1 LNSEVDAEIRSG
13 NLVRAHELCLRSL
26 QDNPDDARIKHAAV
40 ICLLRSGAIE
50 RARQEFRDYGLHQA
64 QLDEDLMALDAR
76 LIKAQAFE
84 AVAENFQPLARQSAE
99 RYAAIFEATGGSYSG
114 INAASMMALSGDGAR
129 ARAYARRVLSA
140 SALQAG
146 SPQARY
152 YQLASTAEAH
162 LLLGDLRAAQI
173 ALNAAL
179 AEDPDNYGAHAV
191 SRRQLALV
199 GSAMGIGRQALPL
212 PELPRPFHYAG
223 HIFSELSDLKSGRFD
238 TADLP
243 ARIDALLD
251 EHRAGAGFGALAAG
265 ADILFAEAILRRK
278 APLTIVLPVPV
289 RVFVQASVRP
299 FGRDWVRRCEHCLE
313 AADDVIEAS
322 TDRVLLS
329 GASINLA
336 SSTAMGLARL
346 RAEILATDPMQV
358 LLLDETDPRRD
369 YGTARDH
376 AVWASAGLEQHVLGI
391 RRNHAGNNPQ
401 PPLEAEA
408 RAYKPAMRAM
418 LFADIVGSSQIAE
431 DVVPHF
437 VGSVLGP
444 LAETAR
450 QTPVDYMDSWGDGM
464 FLAYSSPKAAA
475 EAASQL
481 MRRFKGIDRTSLD
494 LPTNLDLR
502 IGLHFGPAHKGR
514 DPLMDRDSLFGAQ
527 VSLAARIE
535 SAAMPGTVF
544 ASETFAAVLAMEQSG
559 EFRCEPVGVKRVD
572 PQLPPVRLY
581 TLRKVAPDS
590 LVARAFRSSHGILET
605 A

>member
-1 LNSEVDAEIRSG
+1 MNSEVDAEIRSG
-13 NLVRAHELCLRSL
+13 NLVRAHELCLRAL
-26 QDNPDDARIKHAAV
+26 QDTPDDARIKHAAV
-40 ICLLRSGAIE
+40 VCLLRSGAIE

-84 AVAENFQPLARQSAE
+84 AVADKFQPLARQSAE
-99 RYAAIFEATGGSYSG
+99 RYATIFEATGGSYSG

-129 ARAYARRVLSA
+129 ARTYARRVLSA
-140 SALQAG
+140 STLQGG

-152 YQLASTAEAH
+152 YQLASIAEAH

-173 ALNAAL
+173 ALHAAL
-179 AEDPDNYGAHAV
+179 AEDPANYGAHAV

-199 GSAMGIGRQALPL
+199 GAAMDIDRRALPL
-212 PELPRPFHYAG
+212 PDLPRPFHYAG
-223 HIFSELSDLKSGRFD
+223 HIFSDPTEMYAADFD
-238 TADLP
+238 TGDLP
-243 ARIDALLD
+243 DRMDRLLT
-251 EHRAGAGFGALAAG
+251 ENRAGAGFGALAAG
-265 ADILFAEAILRRK
+265 ADILFAEAVLRRK
-278 APLTIVLPVPV
+278 LPLTIVLPVPV
-289 RVFVQASVRP
+289 RVFMQASVRP
-299 FGRDWVRRCEHCLE
+299 FGEDWVRRCEACLE
-313 AADDVIEAS
+313 AADDVIEVS

-346 RAEILATDPMQV
+346 RAEMLATDPMQF
-358 LLLDETDPRRD
+358 LLFDETDPQRD

-376 AVWASAGLEQHVLGI
+376 DAWTSAGLEQHVLAV
-391 RRNHAGNNPQ
+391 RRTRPGGSPQ
-401 PPLEAEA
+401 PPLEAGA
-408 RAYKPAMRAM
+408 RAYKPANRAM
-418 LFADIVGSSQIAE
+418 LFADIVGSSRIAE

-437 VGSVLGP
+437 VEAVLGP
-444 LAETAR
+444 LADTAR
-450 QTPVDYMDSWGDGM
+450 QTPADYMDSWGDGL
-464 FLAYSSPKAAA
+464 FLAYSTPKAAA
-475 EAASQL
+475 EAASGL
-481 MRRFKGIDRTSLD
+481 MARFKAIDRSALD
-494 LPTNLDLR
+494 LPDNLDLR

-590 LVARAFRSSHGILET
+590 LVARAFRGSHGILET
-605 A
+605 T